1 MVVNYAKRDIN
12 YEMIMLTVGRFG
24 ILFLILCAVVLFL
37 TGRNASAEA
46 PKSLMHHNIKA
57 YITPKEHLI
66 EVQDRITLPEGFPR
80 EFTFYLHSG
89 LQPKT
94 ETAGVILKK
103 EGAQVASLAESY
115 RVTLPGGQRTFVL
128 NYKGVIDHPI
138 ETVGKEEARGFSSTQ
153 GIISEVGVFLGGSSF
168 WYPAFDNRLI
178 SFTLE
183 INLPPG
189 WDAVSQGERVLNQRE
204 NGMVRVQWN
213 SPEPQDEIFIVAA
226 PFTEYTRPAGRV
238 LAMAFLRT
246 PDKELSD
253 KYLDATARYLEM
265 YEKLIGPYPYK
276 KFALVENFWETGFG
290 MPSFTLLGPKI
301 IRFPFIINS
310 SYPHEILHNWWGNSV
325 FPDYSKGNW
334 SEGLTAYL
342 SDHLIKEQQGSG
354 VEYRETTLQK
364 YADYVVAGRDF
375 PLIDFRSRH
384 SSPSEAVGY
393 GKSLMFFHML
403 RRELGDRDFIAGL
416 QDFYSQNKFR
426 FASFDNLKRSFEKA
440 LGKDLKNEFEQWIA
454 RPGAPEIRLS
464 DAKSRPEGEGYLLTG
479 VLEQV
484 QEGKGYRIALP
495 IAITMEGQEKVYET
509 VVNMENKQL
518 DLRISLPSRPLR
530 IDVDPRFDLFRR
542 LKRDEVPP
550 AISQALGA
558 KKMVAILPSSAN
570 GHMVRAYRR
579 LAKTLGT
586 SGPDEIE
593 VKFDTEME
601 TLPSDSAVT
610 LLGWENRFLYSMVSA
625 LSPYDVAIN
634 QEGIRIEKTE
644 IPRENHSVVL
654 TGRNPE
660 NKDLCWMFIA
670 SDKAEAL
677 RGLGRKLP
685 HYHKYSYLGF
695 EGDEPENITKGRW
708 PILDSPMTA
717 SLASKDGKLVKVGMG
732 KLAPRKPLTELPSFF
747 SEERMMETIRFLSGD
762 ELGGRGF
769 GSKGLDLAAE
779 YIAQKF
785 REAGLKPAGDGEG
798 SYFQVWEETGGSPE
812 QKTDMKNV
820 LGVIPGKKKE
830 LDGQSIVVGAHY
842 DHLGLGWPDVREDN
856 KGKVHY
862 GADDNASGV
871 AVLLEL
877 AAVLG
882 KSMSP
887 DRNVVFVAFA
897 GEETGKRG
905 SRYYVANQKDYPADT
920 CIGMLNLDTVG
931 RLGKRKLLV
940 LGGSS
945 AREWVHIFRGAG
957 FVTGVDVEMVS
968 EDLDSSDQKCFHEAG
983 IPAVQLFAG
992 AHPDYHRPTDTVE
1005 KIDPGGLAKV
1015 ASVAKEVIE
1024 YLAKGERPLT
1034 GSVKRGG
1041 DSGSGSGRE
1050 RAVTLGTI
1058 PDFSYS
1064 GTGYRI
1070 SGVMP
1075 GSPAESGGFR
1085 EGDVIIKIDSSPVE
1099 GLKDLSRVLKSLTP
1113 GTRVSITFL
1122 RNGKE
1127 MTVGTAVVEK

>member
-1 MVVNYAKRDIN
+1 MVVNYSKRDIN
-12 YEMIMLTVGRFG
+12 YEVTMLTVNSFK
-24 ILFLILCAVVLFL
+24 LIFVIFCAVVLFL
-37 TGRNASAEA
+37 AGRNASAEA
-46 PKSLMHHNIKA
+46 PKGLLHHDIKA
-57 YITPKEHLI
+57 KISPKEHLI
-66 EVQDRITLPEGFPR
+66 EVQDRITLPEGFPK

-94 ETAGVILKK
+94 ETAGVILRK
-103 EGAQVASLAESY
+103 EGGHGASLAESY
-115 RVTLPGGQRTFVL
+115 KVTLPEGQRTFVL
-128 NYKGVIDHPI
+128 NYKGLIDHPLENI
-138 ETVGKEEARGFSSTQ
+138 GKEEARGFSSTP
-153 GIISEVGVFLGGSSF
+153 GIISEEGVYLAGSSF
-168 WYPAFDNRLI
+168 WYPAIEDRLL
-178 SFTLE
+178 SFVIE
-183 INLPPG
+183 IGLPPG
-189 WDAVSQGERVLNQRE
+189 WNAVSQGERILHQRQ
-204 NGMVRVQWN
+204 NGVVRVQWN

-226 PFTEYTRPAGRV
+226 PFTEYTRPADSV

-246 PDKELSD
+246 PDKELAD
-253 KYLDATARYLEM
+253 KYLDATARYLGM

-364 YADYVVAGRDF
+364 YADYVVGGRDF

-403 RRELGDRDFIAGL
+403 RRELGDRNFITGL

-426 FASFDNLKRSFEKA
+426 FASFDDLRKSFEKVS
-440 LGKDLKNEFEQWIA
+440 GKDLKSEFEQWIV
-454 RPGAPEIRLS
+454 RPGAPEIRVS
-464 DAKSRPEGEGYLLTG
+464 ETKSRSEGNGYLLTA
-479 VLEQV
+479 VLEQI
-484 QEGKGYRIALP
+484 QEGKGYRLAVP
-495 IAITMEGQEKVYET
+495 IVITMEGQEMAYET
-509 VVNMENKQL
+509 VVNMENKHL
-518 DLRISLPSRPLR
+518 DLKIPLGSRPLR

-558 KKMVAILPSSAN
+558 KRMVVILPSSAN

-579 LAKTLGT
+579 LAKTLES

-601 TLPSDSAVT
+601 KIPPNSAVT
-610 LLGWENRFLYSMVSA
+610 FLGWENRFLSSMASA
-625 LSPYDVAIN
+625 LSPYGVAMN
-634 QEGIRIEKTE
+634 QKGTRIEKTE
-644 IPRENHSVVL
+644 IARENHSVVL
-654 TGRNPE
+654 AARNPE

-708 PILDSPMTA
+708 PTLGSPMTA
-717 SLASKDGKLVKVGMG
+717 ILPSKDGKLVKVEIGM
-732 KLAPRKPLTELPSFF
+732 LTPRKPLAELPSTF
-747 SEERMMETIRFLSGD
+747 SGERMMETIRFLSGN

-779 YIAQKF
+779 YIAEKF
-785 REAGLKPAGDGEG
+785 REAGLKPGGGGEG
-798 SYFQVWEETGGSPE
+798 SYFQVWEEMGGSPE
-812 QKTDMKNV
+812 QKTVMKNV
-820 LGVIPGKKKE
+820 IGVIPGKKKE

-877 AAVLG
+877 ATVLAKG
-882 KSMSP
+882 MSP

-905 SRYYVANQKDYPADT
+905 SKYYVANQKGYPADT

-931 RLGKRKLLV
+931 RLGKKKLLV

-992 AHPDYHRPTDTVE
+992 AHPDYHRPTDTADKVDSE
-1005 KIDPGGLAKV
+1005 GLAKV

-1024 YLAKGERPLT
+1024 YLANGERPLT

-1041 DSGSGSGRE
+1041 DSGSGSRGE

-1064 GTGYRI
+1064 GTGYRL
-1070 SGVMP
+1070 SGVLP
-1075 GSPAESGGFR
+1075 GLPAETGGLR
-1085 EGDVIIKIDSSPVE
+1085 EGDVIIKIDSSPVG

-1113 GTRVSITFL
+1113 GTQVSITFM
-1122 RNGKE
+1122 RDGKE